1 MTTLMETS
9 PTMALSP
16 YDIANLVD
24 DLRAYHAI
32 ASPLCQCRA
41 QREWAADYLHVLLL
55 DIPRT
60 SIEPMRLAL
69 RGADANAICG
79 LQQFVGAGAWSDQPM
94 LERHWGEVEQ
104 TLGDEDWVLTLD
116 GSDFLPQG
124 RESVGVTRQYY
135 GAVGKRA
142 NCQAGVFLGYASYA
156 GYTWWDRRR
165 YLPQEWREDERY
177 ADRRR
182 TGGVP
187 HDITVKTKPE
197 LGGAMMR
204 AVSLGDV

>member
-1 MTTLMETS
+1 
-9 PTMALSP
+9 LSP
-16 YDIANLVD
+16 
-24 DLRAYHAI
+24 
-32 ASPLCQCRA
+32 CRA
-41 QREWAADYLHVLLL
+41 QLVWAADYLHVLLL

-104 TLGDEDWVLTLD
+104 TLGDEDWVLALD